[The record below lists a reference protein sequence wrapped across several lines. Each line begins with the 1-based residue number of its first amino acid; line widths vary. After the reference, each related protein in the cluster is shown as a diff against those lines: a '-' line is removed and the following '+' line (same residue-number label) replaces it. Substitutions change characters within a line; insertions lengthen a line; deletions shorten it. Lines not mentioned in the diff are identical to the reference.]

1 MIETQ
6 PAMEFTAVLTASEA
20 THLGAPETRKRHGGR
35 RPIWVLVLAGLY
47 ALAFLAAL
55 GLCISQVTTGTCEG
69 IFGGAAGIAML
80 LISQVSLLW
89 VPIRLA
95 RRRPVR
101 RRSLWFPL
109 ITSGA
114 LFALLVLVLGCAA
127 AGRLG
132 EILEARSVSTDC
144 YEDVCF
150 WAARA
155 LSVAVWIAWVA
166 IYYRMSASQEP
177 QEIGLTLHRR
187 LLQGSLVQLAICGAA
202 IAAPHDWNF
211 AFVYAGGFHASFNFY
226 TLIALATGVCL
237 GPSIIFLALGPAV
250 TMLYVRRCTDVR
262 LTSESTAPPAAQKR
276 RVLGWSILAGVV
288 VVIFSVLFLVQ

>member
-1 MIETQ
+1 MNMIETQ
-6 PAMEFTAVLTASEA
+6 PAMEFTAALTASEA
-20 THLGAPETRKRHGGR
+20 PRLGAPETRKRRDGR
-35 RPIWVLVLAGLY
+35 KPIWVLVLVGLY
-47 ALAFLAAL
+47 ALACLGAL
-55 GLCISQVTTGTCEG
+55 GLFISQVTTGTYEG
-69 IFGGAAGIAML
+69 IIGGAVGIAMV

-95 RRRPVR
+95 RRSPVR

-114 LFALLVLVLGCAA
+114 LFAFLVLVLGCAA

-155 LSVAVWIAWVA
+155 LAVASWIAWVA
-166 IYYRMSASQEP
+166 IYYPMSASQEP
-177 QEIGLTLHRR
+177 EAIALTLHRR
-187 LLQGSLVQLAICGAA
+187 LLQGSLVQLVICGTAF
-202 IAAPHDWNF
+202 AAPHDWHF

-226 TLIALATGVCL
+226 TLG
-237 GPSIIFLALGPAV
+237 
-250 TMLYVRRCTDVR
+250 
-262 LTSESTAPPAAQKR
+262 
-276 RVLGWSILAGVV
+276 
-288 VVIFSVLFLVQ
+288 LVHK